1 MSINHHVLSNALFKQ
16 IVETANEGVILTDSL
31 FKVEFVNKMMAGFLA
46 VLMMLGLS
54 LPAFAAEMK
63 VAYVD
68 VGEVFDNYQRTKD
81 QDLVLKTA
89 GEAKEKE
96 RNDLAG
102 AIRSMEDEIALLA
115 ADARAKK
122 QEVLIE
128 KKRQLE
134 DFDRNVRQQL
144 AEQRDKVVRE
154 IFQEIDVIVQDLSTK
169 GGYDMI
175 FNKRVLLAQKKSFD
189 ITAQVSAELA
199 KKYKKA

>member
-1 MSINHHVLSNALFKQ
+1 MNR
-16 IVETANEGVILTDSL
+16 
-31 FKVEFVNKMMAGFLA
+31 KMIAGFLA

-54 LPAFAAEMK
+54 LPAFAAELK

-68 VGEVFDNYQRTKD
+68 VGEVFDNYQKTKD

-96 RNDLAG
+96 RNDMMAK
-102 AIRSMEDEIALLA
+102 IRSMEDELALLA
-115 ADARAKK
+115 ADARASK
-122 QEVLIE
+122 QEQLIE

-134 DFDRNVRQQL
+134 DFDRTIRQQL

-154 IFQEIDVIVQDLSTK
+154 IFQEIDVVVQDFSAK

-175 FNKRVLLAQKKSFD
+175 FNKRVLLAQKKNFD

>member
-1 MSINHHVLSNALFKQ
+1 MNR
-16 IVETANEGVILTDSL
+16 
-31 FKVEFVNKMMAGFLA
+31 KMIAGFFA
-46 VLMMLGLS
+46 VLTMLGLS

-68 VGEVFDNYQRTKD
+68 VGEVFDNYQKTKD

-96 RNDLAG
+96 RNDMIAK
-102 AIRSMEDEIALLA
+102 IRSMEDELALLA
-115 ADARAKK
+115 ADARAAK
-122 QEVLIE
+122 QEQLIE

-134 DFDRNVRQQL
+134 DFDRTIRQQL

-154 IFQEIDVIVQDLSTK
+154 IFQEIDAIVQDFSAK

-175 FNKRVLLAQKKSFD
+175 FNKRVLLAQKKNFD

>member
-1 MSINHHVLSNALFKQ
+1 MNRKIA
-16 IVETANEGVILTDSL
+16 
-31 FKVEFVNKMMAGFLA
+31 AGFLA
-46 VLMMLGLS
+46 ILMMLGLS
-54 LPAFAAEMK
+54 LPAFAVEMK

-68 VGEVFDNYQRTKD
+68 VGEVFDNYQKTKD

-96 RNDLAG
+96 RNDMMAK
-102 AIRSMEDEIALLA
+102 IRSMEDEVALLA
-115 ADARAKK
+115 ADARAAK
-122 QEVLIE
+122 QEQLIE

-189 ITAQVSAELA
+189 VTAQVTAELA

>member
-1 MSINHHVLSNALFKQ
+1 MNHK
-16 IVETANEGVILTDSL
+16 VI
-31 FKVEFVNKMMAGFLA
+31 AGFLA
-46 VLMMLGLS
+46 GLMMGGLS

-68 VGEVFDNYQRTKD
+68 VGEVFDNYQKTKD

-96 RNDLAG
+96 RNEMMG
-102 AIRSMEDEIALLA
+102 AIRAMEDELALLA

-134 DFDRNVRQQL
+134 DFDRTVRQQL

-154 IFQEIDVIVQDLSTK
+154 IFQEIDVIVQDFSAK
-169 GGYDMI
+169 GNYDMI
-175 FNKRVLLAQKKSFD
+175 FNKRVLLAQKKNFD

>member
-1 MSINHHVLSNALFKQ
+1 MNRKIIACF
-16 IVETANEGVILTDSL
+16 
-31 FKVEFVNKMMAGFLA
+31 FA
-46 VLMMLGLS
+46 VLMFLGLI

-68 VGEVFDNYQRTKD
+68 VGEVFDNYQKTKD

-96 RNDLAG
+96 RNDMMAK
-102 AIRSMEDEIALLA
+102 IRSMEDEIALLA
-115 ADARAKK
+115 ADARASK
-122 QEVLIE
+122 QEQLIE

-134 DFDRNVRQQL
+134 DFDRTVRQQL

-154 IFQEIDVIVQDLSTK
+154 IFQEIDVIVQDFAAK
-169 GGYDMI
+169 GNYDMI
-175 FNKRVLLAQKKSFD
+175 FNKRVLLAQKKNFD
-189 ITAQVSAELA
+189 ITAQVSSELA

>member
-1 MSINHHVLSNALFKQ
+1 MNRKL
-16 IVETANEGVILTDSL
+16 TAY
-31 FKVEFVNKMMAGFLA
+31 FLA
-46 VLMMLGLS
+46 ILMLLS
-54 LPAFAAEMK
+54 VNLPAFAIEMK

-68 VGEVFDNYQRTKD
+68 VGEVFDNYQKTKD

-96 RNDLAG
+96 RNDMMAK
-102 AIRSMEDEIALLA
+102 IRSMGDELALLA
-115 ADARAKK
+115 ADARAAK
-122 QEVLIE
+122 QEQLIE
-128 KKRQLE
+128 QKRQLE
-134 DFDRNVRQQL
+134 DFDRSVRQQL

-154 IFQEIDVIVQDLSTK
+154 IFQEIDVIVQDLSAK

-175 FNKRVLLAQKKSFD
+175 FNKRVLLAQKKNFD

>member
-1 MSINHHVLSNALFKQ
+1 MSRKLA
-16 IVETANEGVILTDSL
+16 
-31 FKVEFVNKMMAGFLA
+31 AGFLA
-46 VLMMLGLS
+46 ILMMLGVS
-54 LPAFAAEMK
+54 LPAIAAEMK
-63 VAYVD
+63 FAYVD
-68 VGEVFDNYQRTKD
+68 VGEVFDNYQKTKD

-96 RNDLAG
+96 RNDLTAK
-102 AIRSMEDEIALLA
+102 IRSMEDELALLA
-115 ADARAKK
+115 ADARAAK
-122 QEVLIE
+122 QEQLIE

-134 DFDRNVRQQL
+134 DFDRSVRQQL

-154 IFQEIDVIVQDLSTK
+154 IFQEIDVIVQDISAK

>member
-1 MSINHHVLSNALFKQ
+1 MNL
-16 IVETANEGVILTDSL
+16 
-31 FKVEFVNKMMAGFLA
+31 KMTAGFLA
-46 VLMMLGLS
+46 LLMTSGLS

-96 RNDLAG
+96 RNEMASK
-102 AIRSMEDEIALLA
+102 IRSMEDELALLA
-115 ADARAKK
+115 ADARAAK
-122 QEVLIE
+122 QEQLIE

-134 DFDRNVRQQL
+134 DFDRTVRQQL

-154 IFQEIDVIVQDLSTK
+154 IFQEIDVIVQDISNK
-169 GGYDMI
+169 GGYDMV

>member
-1 MSINHHVLSNALFKQ
+1 MNR
-16 IVETANEGVILTDSL
+16 
-31 FKVEFVNKMMAGFLA
+31 KMIAGFLA

-54 LPAFAAEMK
+54 FPAFAVEMK

-68 VGEVFDNYQRTKD
+68 VGEVFDNYQKTKD

-96 RNDLAG
+96 RNEMATK
-102 AIRSMEDEIALLA
+102 IRSMEDELALLA
-115 ADARAKK
+115 ADARAAK
-122 QEVLIE
+122 QEQLIE

-154 IFQEIDVIVQDLSTK
+154 IFQEIDVIVQDLSAK

-175 FNKRVLLAQKKSFD
+175 FNKRVLLAQKKNFD
-189 ITAQVSAELA
+189 VTAQVSAELA

>member
-1 MSINHHVLSNALFKQ
+1 MSRKM
-16 IVETANEGVILTDSL
+16 TACFLTL
-31 FKVEFVNKMMAGFLA
+31 
-46 VLMMLGLS
+46 LMILGLG
-54 LPAFAAEMK
+54 LPAFAAELK

-96 RNDLAG
+96 RNDLMG
-102 AIRSMEDEIALLA
+102 KIRSMEDELALLA
-115 ADARAKK
+115 ADARAVK
-122 QEVLIE
+122 QEQLIE

-154 IFQEIDVIVQDLSTK
+154 IFQEIDVIIQDFSAK

-175 FNKRVLLAQKKSFD
+175 FNKRVLLAQKKNFD

>member
-1 MSINHHVLSNALFKQ
+1 MSR
-16 IVETANEGVILTDSL
+16 
-31 FKVEFVNKMMAGFLA
+31 KMTAGFLA

-54 LPAFAAEMK
+54 LPAFAVEMK

-68 VGEVFDNYQRTKD
+68 VGEVFDNYQKTKD

-96 RNDLAG
+96 RNDMMAK
-102 AIRSMEDEIALLA
+102 IRSSEDELALLA
-115 ADARAKK
+115 ADARAAK
-122 QEVLIE
+122 QEQLIE

-134 DFDRNVRQQL
+134 DFDRSVRQQL

>member
-1 MSINHHVLSNALFKQ
+1 MNR
-16 IVETANEGVILTDSL
+16 
-31 FKVEFVNKMMAGFLA
+31 KMIACFLA

-54 LPAFAAEMK
+54 LPAFAAELK

-68 VGEVFDNYQRTKD
+68 VGEVFDNYQKTKD

-96 RNDLAG
+96 RNEMMSK
-102 AIRSMEDEIALLA
+102 IRSMEDEVALLA
-115 ADARAKK
+115 ADKRAAK
-122 QEVLIE
+122 QEQLIE

-134 DFDRNVRQQL
+134 DFDRTIRQQL

-169 GGYDMI
+169 GGYDMV
-175 FNKRVLLAQKKSFD
+175 FNKRVLLAQKKEFD
-189 ITAQVSAELA
+189 VTAKVSAELA
-199 KKYKKA
+199 KKYKKV

>member
-1 MSINHHVLSNALFKQ
+1 MKR
-16 IVETANEGVILTDSL
+16 
-31 FKVEFVNKMMAGFLA
+31 KMTAGFLA
-46 VLMMLGLS
+46 ILMTLGLS
-54 LPAFAAEMK
+54 LPAFAVEMK

-68 VGEVFDNYQRTKD
+68 VGEVFDNYQKTKD

-96 RNDLAG
+96 RNDMMAK
-102 AIRSMEDEIALLA
+102 IRSMEDELALLA
-115 ADARAKK
+115 ADARAAK
-122 QEVLIE
+122 QEQLIE

-134 DFDRNVRQQL
+134 DFDRSIRQQL

-189 ITAQVSAELA
+189 ITAQVTAELA

>member
-1 MSINHHVLSNALFKQ
+1 MNR
-16 IVETANEGVILTDSL
+16 
-31 FKVEFVNKMMAGFLA
+31 KMTAGFLA
-46 VLMMLGLS
+46 ILMMLGLS
-54 LPAFAAEMK
+54 LPAFAVEMK

-68 VGEVFDNYQRTKD
+68 VGEVFDNYQKTKD

-96 RNDLAG
+96 RNDMMAK
-102 AIRSMEDEIALLA
+102 IRSMEDELALLA
-115 ADARAKK
+115 ADARASK
-122 QEVLIE
+122 QEQLIE

-134 DFDRNVRQQL
+134 DFDRSVRQQL

-154 IFQEIDVIVQDLSTK
+154 IFQEIDVIVQDLSNK

-175 FNKRVLLAQKKSFD
+175 FNKRVLLAQKKNFD
-189 ITAQVSAELA
+189 VTAQVSAELA

>member
-1 MSINHHVLSNALFKQ
+1 MNR
-16 IVETANEGVILTDSL
+16 
-31 FKVEFVNKMMAGFLA
+31 KMIAGFLA
-46 VLMMLGLS
+46 ILMMLGLS
-54 LPAFAAEMK
+54 LPAFAAELK

-68 VGEVFDNYQRTKD
+68 VGEVFDNYQKTKD

-96 RNDLAG
+96 RNEMA
-102 AIRSMEDEIALLA
+102 AKVRSMEDELALLA
-115 ADARAKK
+115 ADARAAK
-122 QEVLIE
+122 QEQLIE

-154 IFQEIDVIVQDLSTK
+154 IFQEIDAIVQVMSAK
-169 GGYDMI
+169 NGYDMI

>member
-1 MSINHHVLSNALFKQ
+1 MNR
-16 IVETANEGVILTDSL
+16 
-31 FKVEFVNKMMAGFLA
+31 KMIAGFLA
-46 VLMMLGLS
+46 ILMMLGLS
-54 LPAFAAEMK
+54 LPAFAAELK

-68 VGEVFDNYQRTKD
+68 VGEVFDNYQKTKD

-96 RNDLAG
+96 RNDMMAK
-102 AIRSMEDEIALLA
+102 IRSMEDEVALLA
-115 ADARAKK
+115 ADARAAK
-122 QEVLIE
+122 QEQLIE

-154 IFQEIDVIVQDLSTK
+154 IFQEIDVIVQDFSAK

-199 KKYKKA
+199 KKYKKV

>member
-1 MSINHHVLSNALFKQ
+1 MNRKIIACF
-16 IVETANEGVILTDSL
+16 
-31 FKVEFVNKMMAGFLA
+31 FA
-46 VLMMLGLS
+46 VLMFLGLI

-68 VGEVFDNYQRTKD
+68 VGEVFDNYQKTKD

-96 RNDLAG
+96 RNDMMAK
-102 AIRSMEDEIALLA
+102 IRSMEDEIALLA
-115 ADARAKK
+115 ADARASK
-122 QEVLIE
+122 QEQLIE

-134 DFDRNVRQQL
+134 DFDRTVRQQL

-154 IFQEIDVIVQDLSTK
+154 IFQEIDVIVQDFSAK
-169 GGYDMI
+169 GNYDMI
-175 FNKRVLLAQKKSFD
+175 FNKRVLLAQKKNFD
-189 ITAQVSAELA
+189 ITAQVSSELA

>member
-1 MSINHHVLSNALFKQ
+1 MNR
-16 IVETANEGVILTDSL
+16 
-31 FKVEFVNKMMAGFLA
+31 KMTAGFLA
-46 VLMMLGLS
+46 ILMMLGMS
-54 LPAFAAEMK
+54 LPAFAVEMK

-68 VGEVFDNYQRTKD
+68 VGEVFDNYQKTKD

-96 RNDLAG
+96 RNDMMAK
-102 AIRSMEDEIALLA
+102 IRSMEDELALLA
-115 ADARAKK
+115 ADARATK
-122 QEVLIE
+122 QEQLIE

-175 FNKRVLLAQKKSFD
+175 FNKRVLLAQKKTFD

>member
-1 MSINHHVLSNALFKQ
+1 MKR
-16 IVETANEGVILTDSL
+16 
-31 FKVEFVNKMMAGFLA
+31 KMIAAFLA
-46 VLMMLGLS
+46 ALMIAGLG

-68 VGEVFDNYQRTKD
+68 VGEVFDNYQKTKD

-96 RNDLAG
+96 RNDMMAK
-102 AIRSMEDEIALLA
+102 IRSMEDELALLS
-115 ADARAKK
+115 ADARAAK
-122 QEVLIE
+122 QEQLIE

-134 DFDRNVRQQL
+134 DFDRTIRQQL

-154 IFQEIDVIVQDLSTK
+154 IFQEIDVIVQDFSAK

-175 FNKRVLLAQKKSFD
+175 FNKRVLLAQKKNFD

-199 KKYKKA
+199 KKYKKP

>member
-1 MSINHHVLSNALFKQ
+1 MNRKI
-16 IVETANEGVILTDSL
+16 T
-31 FKVEFVNKMMAGFLA
+31 AGFLA
-46 VLMMLGLS
+46 ILMMSGLS

-68 VGEVFDNYQRTKD
+68 VGEVFDNYQKTKD

-96 RNDLAG
+96 RNEMMAKV
-102 AIRSMEDEIALLA
+102 RSMEDELALLTA
-115 ADARAKK
+115 EARATK
-122 QEVLIE
+122 QEQLIE

-134 DFDRNVRQQL
+134 DFDRSVRQQL

-154 IFQEIDVIVQDLSTK
+154 IFQEIDVIVQGLSAK

>member
-1 MSINHHVLSNALFKQ
+1 MNR
-16 IVETANEGVILTDSL
+16 
-31 FKVEFVNKMMAGFLA
+31 KMTAGFLA
-46 VLMMLGLS
+46 ILMTLGLS
-54 LPAFAAEMK
+54 LPAFAAELK

-68 VGEVFDNYQRTKD
+68 VGEVFDNYQKTKD

-96 RNDLAG
+96 RNDMMAK
-102 AIRSMEDEIALLA
+102 IRSMEDELALLA
-115 ADARAKK
+115 ADARAAK
-122 QEVLIE
+122 QEQLIE

-154 IFQEIDVIVQDLSTK
+154 IFQEIDVIVQDFSVK

-175 FNKRVLLAQKKSFD
+175 FNKRVLLAQKKNFD

>member
-1 MSINHHVLSNALFKQ
+1 MNRKI
-16 IVETANEGVILTDSL
+16 T
-31 FKVEFVNKMMAGFLA
+31 AGFFTI
-46 VLMMLGLS
+46 LMMLGLS

-68 VGEVFDNYQRTKD
+68 VGEVFDNYQKTKD

-96 RNDLAG
+96 RNDMMAK
-102 AIRSMEDEIALLA
+102 IRSMEDELALLA
-115 ADARAKK
+115 ADARAAK
-122 QEVLIE
+122 QGQLIE
-128 KKRQLE
+128 QKRQLE
-134 DFDRNVRQQL
+134 DFDRGVRQQL
-144 AEQRDKVVRE
+144 AEQRDKVVKE
-154 IFQEIDVIVQDLSTK
+154 IFQEIDVIVQDFSTK

>member
-1 MSINHHVLSNALFKQ
+1 MNR
-16 IVETANEGVILTDSL
+16 
-31 FKVEFVNKMMAGFLA
+31 KMTAGFLA
-46 VLMMLGLS
+46 ILMMLGLS
-54 LPAFAAEMK
+54 LPAFAVEMK

-68 VGEVFDNYQRTKD
+68 VGEVFDNYQKTKD

-96 RNDLAG
+96 RNDMMAK
-102 AIRSMEDEIALLA
+102 IRSSEDELALLA
-115 ADARAKK
+115 ADARASK
-122 QEVLIE
+122 QEQLIE

-154 IFQEIDVIVQDLSTK
+154 IFQEIDVIVQDLSAK

-189 ITAQVSAELA
+189 VTAQVSAELA